1 MRLSAGTSHRLIVRK
16 IKEHSGRI
24 MAVVR
29 LYIDN
34 IHDLNQVSADI
45 EKLGKLSW
53 PFVIER
59 SNGSALLCRCQAP
72 SNGT

>member
-1 MRLSAGTSHRLIVRK
+1 MTSYRLIDRK

-34 IHDLNQVSADI
+34 INNLNQVSADI
-45 EKLGKLSW
+45 EKLGKFS
-53 PFVIER
+53 V
-59 SNGSALLCRCQAP
+59 
-72 SNGT
+72 

>member
-1 MRLSAGTSHRLIVRK
+1 
-16 IKEHSGRI
+16 

-34 IHDLNQVSADI
+34 IHDLSQVSADI
-45 EKLGKLSW
+45 EKLGKLSES
-53 PFVIER
+53 FVIER
-59 SNGSALLCRCQAP
+59 CDGSALLCRCPAS